1 MASVR
6 QESVLSPLLL
16 ATVVIIITENA
27 RRDVINEKLLVD
39 DLILIRETAEDLDLK
54 LKGSP
59 RK

>member
-27 RRDVINEKLLVD
+27 RRNVINEKLLVD